1 MLRDVL
7 YALRTSRQS
16 PGFTA
21 VVVISI
27 ALGIAANATVFSVV
41 NGLLFGSLPVPEPD
55 RLVVFDS
62 GRTMSYP
69 NYVDFRDQSKDVFQ
83 DVSAHLVLSPASVG
97 GRGEPERVWGQLVTG
112 NYFKVV
118 GVQPFLG
125 RGILPEEAKDRGRD
139 PVVVLSYALWQRRF
153 GGDKS
158 VIGRQIALNGAKYTV
173 IGVTPRGYQGTD
185 RAIIPEF
192 WAPVTMMDQLMPDLA
207 KGHLAE
213 NRNAQWLTVLAR
225 LKPGVTHEKAVAAVQ
240 VIKRRIDDTYFKG
253 DQNRRRRA
261 TTLDKAGTL
270 IVGMSRQVVGL
281 MVVLMV
287 IVGMVLMIACANVA
301 NLMLARA
308 AARQKEIA
316 VRLSIGAGR
325 RRLIRQLL
333 TESIL
338 LASFGAA
345 AGFGLAWFAAR
356 AISSFRIP
364 LPVPIVFDFTPDLRV
379 LAFTAALTV
388 FTGLLFGLAP
398 ALRATRADLVSALKD
413 QSAAFGRSRRFGMR
427 NTLVVVQVALSLVL
441 LAGSGLFLRSLQNAS
456 SIDIGMNPGNVLLM
470 AVDPKLHSYSPEKTR
485 LFLAQ
490 LRERMSALP
499 DVRSV
504 TYLDSIPLS
513 IGGTSFDLKTQGGKD
528 GVKSANAD
536 VYNVGS
542 KFFETMGLPLLRG
555 RDFDL
560 KTDKNAV
567 IINETLARRLFGAE
581 DPIGQQLSTGDS
593 STFNVV
599 GIARN
604 AKSRTLGEQPA
615 NCAYLFLEPRPE
627 QVMSFF
633 GISIAV
639 KTGGNPNRLERPVR
653 KQIAALDPNLA
664 IFNKDTMAD
673 HLDKALMLPRI
684 CATLLAVFGAGG
696 LTLAAIGLYG
706 VMSYSVRRRT
716 REFGIRI
723 ALGAHASGVLKMVVR
738 QGLFVAGTGLA
749 IGLAIAL
756 SLGRFVS
763 SLLYGVS
770 GTDAVTFTAV
780 PAILLGVALIAII
793 VPARRAARTEPVR
806 ALRYE

>member
-1 MLRDVL
+1 MLRDAL
-7 YALRTSRQS
+7 YALRTFRQS

-27 ALGIAANATVFSVV
+27 ALGIAANATVFSIV
-41 NGLLFGSLPVPEPD
+41 NGLLLGSLPVPEPD
-55 RLVVFDS
+55 RLLVFDS
-62 GRTMSYP
+62 GRTMSYL

-83 DVSAHLVLSPASVG
+83 DVSAHLMLSPASVG

-139 PVVVLSYALWQRRF
+139 PVVVLSYALWQRRL
-153 GGDKS
+153 GGDTGI
-158 VIGRQIALNGAKYTV
+158 IGRQIALNGAKYTV
-173 IGVTPRGYQGTD
+173 VGVTPRGYQGTD

-192 WAPVTMMDQLMPDLA
+192 WAPVTMLGQLMPDLA
-207 KGHLAE
+207 THDLAE
-213 NRNAQWLTVLAR
+213 KRSAQWLTVLAR

-240 VIKRRIDDTYFKG
+240 VIKKRIDDTYFKG

-261 TTLDKAGTL
+261 ITLDKAGTL
-270 IVGMSRQVVGL
+270 IDGMSRQLVGL

-287 IVGMVLMIACANVA
+287 VVGLVLMIACANVA

-308 AARQKEIA
+308 ASRQKEIA

-364 LPVPIVFDFTPDLRV
+364 LPIPIVFDFTPDVRV

-456 SIDIGMNPGNVLLM
+456 SIDIGMKPGNVLLL
-470 AVDPKLHSYSPEKTR
+470 AVDPKLHSYSPEKSR

-490 LRERMSALP
+490 LRERVSALP

-513 IGGTSFDLKTQGGKD
+513 IGGTSFDFKTQGETD

-536 VYNVGS
+536 VYNVGAR
-542 KFFETMGLPLLRG
+542 FFETMGLPLLRG
-555 RDFDL
+555 RDFDI
-560 KTDKNAV
+560 KTDKNAI
-567 IINETLARRLFGAE
+567 IINETLARRLFGTE
-581 DPIGQQLSTGDS
+581 DPIGRQLSGNDS
-593 STFNVV
+593 VFNIV

-615 NCAYLFLEPRPE
+615 NCAYLFVEPRPE

-653 KQIAALDPNLA
+653 QQIASLDPNIA

-673 HLDKALMLPRI
+673 HLDKALMLPRL
-684 CATLLAVFGAGG
+684 CATLLAVFGTTG

-723 ALGAHASGVLKMVVR
+723 ALGAHAGGVLKMVVR
-738 QGLFVAGTGLA
+738 QGLTVAGTGLA

-763 SLLYGVS
+763 AMLYGVS

-780 PAILLGVALIAII
+780 PAVLLAVALVAIV
-793 VPARRAARTEPVR
+793 VPARRAASTEPMR